1 MRAMPCTD
9 ERARIVELLG
19 ACDRHGP
26 VDVQA
31 LLADNAQHR
40 SFRVAIN
47 NELLVIRLPVAATR
61 SAGGVAAEAA
71 MQAAAARVGLA
82 PPLIY
87 MDPRDGAR
95 VSVWLE
101 GEVLDAAALAQTQ
114 VAAELGTV
122 IARLQRLSVDVP
134 ALNLQS
140 VAREYACSFDAMGQG
155 NIRYA
160 ARIERLFALVDDWT
174 ARGRAQVAAHNDL
187 VAGNVLRHAGR
198 LVLLDWEFAA
208 RADPLFDVAMFLG
221 MHDIPAAGRAAL
233 LASAELADGP
243 DLDTMVEITGLLC
256 WAWAGAEAAR
266 HPEDARA
273 RHWLSRLEAA
283 LPHARTQLSII
294 VPAWNEA
301 DELPATLAHL
311 RRACDQIGV
320 HAEVIVVDNAS
331 TDDTAAL
338 AREGGAQVVVEP
350 RRGIA
355 RARNAGATAAGADL
369 LMFIDADTRPPA
381 QLIDAAYRA
390 MTTGRLCGGGALVAF
405 DQPLDSLAY
414 RQGARAWNAISR
426 RLRLAAGCF
435 VFCTREAFEAVG
447 GFNDRLYAGEEVF
460 LSRRLARWGASR
472 NMPFEVLA
480 SPAVVTS
487 ARKVQWF
494 SRWQHLA
501 AVAMVLV
508 FPLALRSRRL
518 SWFWYTRPKSRSRT
532 PRK

>member
-1 MRAMPCTD
+1 MNVMPGAA

-19 ACDRHGP
+19 ACNRDGP
-26 VDVQA
+26 VEVQA

-47 NELLVIRLPVAATR
+47 NELLVVRLPVAATR
-61 SAGGVAAEAA
+61 SAGRVAAEAA
-71 MQAAAARVGLA
+71 MQSAAAQVGLA
-82 PPLIY
+82 PPLIH

-95 VSVWLE
+95 VSAWLE

-122 IARLQRLSVDVP
+122 IARLQRLSIDVP
-134 ALNLQS
+134 ALDLRS
-140 VAREYACSFDAMGQG
+140 VARDYARSFDAGG
-155 NIRYA
+155 AGDVRHTT
-160 ARIERLFALVDDWT
+160 RIERLLALVDDWT
-174 ARGRAQVAAHNDL
+174 ARERAQVAAHNDL

-208 RADPLFDVAMFLG
+208 RADALFDVAMFLG
-221 MHDIPAAGRAAL
+221 LHDVPAAGRAAL
-233 LASAELADGP
+233 LASAGLADGP
-243 DLDTMVEITGLLC
+243 DLETMIEITQLLC

-273 RHWLSRLEAA
+273 RQWLSRLEAS
-283 LPHARTQLSII
+283 LPGVRTQLSII

-301 DELPATLAHL
+301 DELPATLTHL
-311 RRACDQIGV
+311 RQACGEIGLQ
-320 HAEVIVVDNAS
+320 AEFIVVDNAS

-338 AREGGAQVVVEP
+338 ARKGGAQVVVEP

-355 RARNAGATAAGADL
+355 RARNAGAAAAGADL
-369 LMFIDADTRPPA
+369 LMFIDADTRPSA
-381 QLIDAAYRA
+381 QLIDTAYRA
-390 MTTGRLCGGGALVAF
+390 MASGRLCGGGALVAF

-435 VFCTREAFEAVG
+435 VFCTREAFEAVE

-460 LSRRLARWGASR
+460 LSRRLARWGAR
-472 NMPFEVLA
+472 QNQPFEVLDR
-480 SPAVVTS
+480 PAVVTS

-501 AVAMVLV
+501 AVATVLV

-518 SWFWYTRPKSRSRT
+518 SWFWYTRPKARRRL
-532 PRK
+532 PRE